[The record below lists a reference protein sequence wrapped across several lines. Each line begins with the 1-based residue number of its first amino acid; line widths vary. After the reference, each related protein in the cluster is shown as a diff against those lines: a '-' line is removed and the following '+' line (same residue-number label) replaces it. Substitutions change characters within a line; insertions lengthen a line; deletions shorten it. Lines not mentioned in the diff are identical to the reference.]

1 MKPFLKFS
9 LAAVLVLFAF
19 LPEMMSRPGV
29 PGSEDD
35 GGEDRLVR
43 LMNAKS
49 VRMMEIDGKSYRK
62 AEGPARFLHNDTWLI
77 CDTALWNVDD
87 RVIYAIGNVSIEQEN
102 TELTSDFLTYVID
115 SSVAQFRGAL
125 VELKDKDL
133 NTLRTRN
140 LDYYTDDSVA
150 VFRSGASF
158 RDKDGQL
165 IESLDGRYDSR
176 AKLFTFRNEV
186 NMFSDSVFIKTS
198 QLRYH
203 SATSLATFPEYAEAW
218 KDDAMISGNRGW
230 YNNEQELFFFRDDVH
245 VLSADQEGWCDS
257 LYYYRNT
264 KNISMLG
271 NAQVSDE
278 GRGVTSLS
286 GSIDYIDSLSRVVLR
301 RDPVVIMASEQKE
314 KGTDVPG
321 KDTVYFRADTIN
333 YWTLPAYAIDSVLI
347 EESRQRLEMMEE
359 DPVANVRKK
368 AAEAAAKARQEAL
381 DNDPNTPP
389 ELRSDYKKNAPVGGK
404 ASEGTDPEAGKSP
417 AGEATPET
425 LASPAAANSRS
436 RDNSLSHGNPLSRG
450 AMPETLSRADSRGD
464 SIADSRAGSRSGSRA
479 DSLAVTDAVSRDA
492 ALSSADSSAVADS
505 LSLADSLALADSLTL
520 ADSLVTLPPVEVDST
535 KLGFLS
541 AMGRVKVFRS
551 TMQVTCDSL
560 RYCDLDSLVRLFKSP
575 IVWNEETH
583 QYNADSI
590 SIQIQDGRMTKAS
603 LMSEAFI
610 HVKEDENHYDQIRG
624 TEMMAYF
631 DEDNQLARFDAMGSA
646 NAIFYFREK
655 EKIGTA
661 NKKEATMLSADFV
674 DGEVNRIT
682 YYEAPKSNA
691 YPVAQ
696 MKKEDKF
703 LKGFNWQPDVRPK
716 SPQDITLLKPRKSQR
731 AEYEAH
737 PRAEFAQ
744 TERFF
749 SGYMSKIYRE
759 IERSDSL
766 RRVSSEARRKAKEEK
781 EAAEKA
787 LADSLAASGKDSLIV
802 AAPDSLKGGTDSLNR
817 ADTVVAVQLDSAALA
832 AADSLR
838 RVTDSLYNAMTPAQK
853 RALERKQERERRLAA
868 REAALKKKQAE
879 REARWA
885 ILDEKERKKAEE
897 KQARKTARLEERRRK
912 EMETL
917 MARMRKEQEQYE
929 AYKSKYM
936 RRYGVTE
943 VPPEVPPSEK

>member
-314 KGTDVPG
+314 KGTDVPV

-347 EESRQRLEMMEE
+347 EESRQRLEIMEE

-404 ASEGTDPEAGKSP
+404 TSEGTDPEAGRSP
-417 AGEATPET
+417 VGEATPEA

-436 RDNSLSHGNPLSRG
+436 HDSSRSRDNSLSHDTML
-450 AMPETLSRADSRGD
+450 ETLSRG
-464 SIADSRAGSRSGSRA
+464 
-479 DSLAVTDAVSRDA
+479 DSLAV
-492 ALSSADSSAVADS
+492 ADSTSLTDF
-505 LSLADSLALADSLTL
+505 LSLADPFADSLALS
-520 ADSLVTLPPVEVDST
+520 DSLVTLTHVEVDST

-787 LADSLAASGKDSLIV
+787 LADSLAASGKDSLVV

-817 ADTVVAVQLDSAALA
+817 ADTVVAAQLDSAALA
-832 AADSLR
+832 AADSLK

>member
-49 VRMMEIDGKSYRK
+49 VRMMEIDGKSYRR

-314 KGTDVPG
+314 KGTDVPV

-347 EESRQRLEMMEE
+347 EESRQRLEIMDE

-436 RDNSLSHGNPLSRG
+436 RDNSLSRG
-450 AMPETLSRADSRGD
+450 
-464 SIADSRAGSRSGSRA
+464 
-479 DSLAVTDAVSRDA
+479 DSLAV
-492 ALSSADSSAVADS
+492 ADSTSLADS
-505 LSLADSLALADSLTL
+505 VADSLALSDSLATL
-520 ADSLVTLPPVEVDST
+520 TPVEVDST

-787 LADSLAASGKDSLIV
+787 LADSLAASGKDSLVV

-817 ADTVVAVQLDSAALA
+817 ADTVVAAQLDSAALA
-832 AADSLR
+832 AADSLK